1 MNQPYNSHEESA
13 AASLNRA
20 MTLFSFTACCRLMNL
35 DPVRVIGDM
44 SDTLSAARQKNIP
57 IAAQRE
63 IGIAYERVAGDL
75 QQQIFRG
82 KLAEQMQR
90 EEVDSK

>member
-1 MNQPYNSHEESA
+1 
-13 AASLNRA
+13 
-20 MTLFSFTACCRLMNL
+20 MTLFSFTACCRLMGL
-35 DPVRVIGDM
+35 DPVRVIGDI
-44 SDTLSAARQKNIP
+44 SDTLSAARQKNIS
-57 IAAQRE
+57 IEKQRE
-63 IGIAYERVAGDL
+63 IGLAYEQVCGNL